1 MARKKTANMEVQ
13 KRNHTSVFQILRK
26 SDGLTKQDIVNK
38 LQLCLPT
45 VTQNINTLCA
55 QGLVAECGS
64 IGNTGGRRAKTFG
77 IVKDFRIAIGMD
89 ITRTHVTT
97 VAIDLTGDV
106 IYKNTVHRK
115 FKKGDEYLRFLGQ
128 QVELCVAELQISKEK
143 VLGVG
148 IGIPALVTADHS
160 TVFYGKILNLS
171 DMTCDAFSQHIP
183 FPTLL
188 INDANAAGFAETWV
202 SPNIKTA
209 FYLMLS
215 NNIGGSIIMNG
226 QTYNGDHYHSSE
238 VGHICIERGG
248 RSCYCGQRGCVDC
261 YLAATELSNM
271 TNGQIAD
278 FFKLLESGDAAAGK
292 AFDIYLDNLAHTA
305 NTVFMLF
312 DCPVILGGYVGA
324 YIAPY
329 METIKKRAA
338 LLNPFEANADY
349 LHECVYR
356 TEAIAAG
363 SALQFVDQ
371 FLSSI

>member
-1 MARKKTANMEVQ
+1 MSSKKTANMEIQ
-13 KRNHTSVFQILRK
+13 KRNHTNIFQLLRK
-26 SDGLTKQDIVNK
+26 SNGLTKQDIVNK

-45 VTQNINTLCA
+45 VTQNINTLCE
-55 QGLVAECGS
+55 QGLVAEYGS
-64 IGNTGGRRAKTFG
+64 VGNTGGRRAKTFG
-77 IVKDFRIAIGMD
+77 IVKDYRIAIGMD
-89 ITRTHVTT
+89 ITRNHITT
-97 VAIDLTGDV
+97 VAIDLMGDV
-106 IYKNTVHRK
+106 IYKNNVRR
-115 FKKGDEYLRFLGQ
+115 RFEKSDAYYRYLGQ
-128 QVELCVAELQISKEK
+128 QVELCLSDLKIAEDK

-148 IGIPALVTADHS
+148 IGVPGLVTADHM
-160 TVFYGKILNLS
+160 TVFYGKILNFS
-171 DMTCDAFSQHIP
+171 DTTCAEFSQYIP

-215 NNIGGSIIMNG
+215 NNIGGSIIING

-238 VGHICIERGG
+238 VGHICIERNG
-248 RSCYCGQRGCVDC
+248 RSCYCGRKGCVDR

-271 TNGQIAD
+271 TDGRIPD
-278 FFKLLESGDAAAGK
+278 FFALLKSGDSEAAK
-292 AFDIYLDNLAHTA
+292 TFDIYLDNLAHTA

-324 YIAPY
+324 HLFPY
-329 METIKKRAA
+329 MEEIKRRAA
-338 LLNPFEANADY
+338 LLNPFEETADY
-349 LHECVYR
+349 LHECAYR

-363 SALQFVDQ
+363 SALQFIDR